1 MTEWVPVA
9 EGPGEKAVEI
19 ETEDDGTLLVSA
31 VAAHFPGTTTLK
43 YNGPTGAERAV
54 KLTDDQKLKPPSTG
68 WESAKCYY
76 TVNPVREA
84 QKKKEQIELQM
95 KRKAEV
101 QQQLAGGGVEP
112 SAKSAR
118 WDQQGPAGEYGG
130 GASNYPMQNLEEMR
144 DLILLGMLPTT
155 TEQQVR
161 QYFTEQG
168 AELALCQMKKSKDQQ
183 TGYAFIRFHEKGLE
197 TTMRRQKH
205 IIDGRDCT
213 LKIPDS
219 RQADGG
225 ERGEK
230 KVYVSYQD
238 SSLTKEELR
247 THFEQFGSVE
257 DVFIPTPWR
266 YFAFVTFDDARVAQG
281 LIGKEHNVRG
291 VSLLMKRGQKPGTRA
306 EPHSSMPGGGRFGGN
321 DYGYGRGRDDR
332 GRSQDY
338 ISYPNQYGGG
348 SDRGYGGDSKPPL
361 PPTPGADPA
370 YAAWYAQY
378 GHLSAQNHSQQ
389 SQYQSFLQQTG
400 QSGPPSGPP
409 GDDKPPGTEDSAV
422 DARTASYNA
431 YMQYAY
437 QQWMASQA
445 GQSGNGYNN
454 SSRDSYNSSGNGSG
468 GGPPGAPGGPKYG
481 PPVPGT
487 NYAAMGYS
495 YDNGRDNGP
504 PKSPPR
510 GGFGDRGDG
519 GSRRAFRN

>member
-1 MTEWVPVA
+1 MAEWVPVA

-19 ETEDDGTLLVSA
+19 ETEEDGQLLVSA

-43 YNGPTGAERAV
+43 YTGPTGAERAV
-54 KLTDDQKLKPPSTG
+54 KLTDDQKLKAPSTG
-68 WESAKCYY
+68 WQTAQCYY
-76 TVNPVREA
+76 CVNPVREA

-118 WDQQGPAGEYGG
+118 WDQTGPVGEYGG
-130 GASNYPMQNLEEMR
+130 GSFGQQGQEEMR

-155 TEQQVR
+155 SEQQVR
-161 QYFTEQG
+161 QYFTELG
-168 AELALCQMKKSKDQQ
+168 ADLVQCQMKKSKDQQ
-183 TGYAFIRFHEKGLE
+183 TGYAFIRFQQKDLE
-197 TTMRRQKH
+197 VKMRRQKH

-306 EPHSSMPGGGRFGGN
+306 EPSSGMPGGRGGFGSG

-332 GRSQDY
+332 GRSSEF
-338 ISYPNQYGGG
+338 ISYPNQYGSNERYPGE
-348 SDRGYGGDSKPPL
+348 SKPPL

-378 GHLSAQNHSQQ
+378 GHLSAQSQAQ
-389 SQYQSFLQQTG
+389 AQYQSFLQQTG
-400 QSGPPSGPP
+400 QS

-437 QQWMASQA
+437 QQWMASQT
-445 GQSGNGYNN
+445 GQSQSGSGSDSDRY
-454 SSRDSYNSSGNGSG
+454 SGSRDSYNSSGNGSG

-495 YDNGRDNGP
+495 YDNGRDGGP
-504 PKSPPR
+504 PKDSSSR
-510 GGFGDRGDG
+510 GGFGDRGGEG

>member
-1 MTEWVPVA
+1 MAEWVPVA

-19 ETEDDGTLLVSA
+19 ETEEDGLLLVSA

-54 KLTDDQKLKPPSTG
+54 KLTDDQKLKAPSTG
-68 WESAKCYY
+68 WQTAQCYY
-76 TVNPVREA
+76 CVNPVREA

-101 QQQLAGGGVEP
+101 QMQLAGGGVEP
-112 SAKSAR
+112 ASKSAR
-118 WDQQGPAGEYGG
+118 WDQTGPVGEYGG
-130 GASNYPMQNLEEMR
+130 GSYGQQSQDEMR
-144 DLILLGMLPTT
+144 DLILLGMLPST

-161 QYFTEQG
+161 QYFQELG
-168 AELALCQMKKSKDQQ
+168 ADLALCQMKKSKDQQ
-183 TGYAFIRFHEKGLE
+183 TGYAFIRFNQKELE
-197 TTMRRQKH
+197 VKMRRQKH

-306 EPHSSMPGGGRFGGN
+306 EPNSAMPGGRGFGGG

-332 GRSQDY
+332 
-338 ISYPNQYGGG
+338 
-348 SDRGYGGDSKPPL
+348 GDSKPPL

-378 GHLSAQNHSQQ
+378 GHLSAQSQAQ
-389 SQYQSFLQQTG
+389 AQQAQYQSFLQQTG
-400 QSGPPSGPP
+400 QGSGAP

-437 QQWMASQA
+437 QQWMASQT
-445 GQSGNGYNN
+445 GQSQSGNG
-454 SSRDSYNSSGNGSG
+454 SRDSYNSSGNGSG

-495 YDNGRDNGP
+495 YDNGRDRGP
-504 PKSPPR
+504 PEDAPSR
-510 GGFGDRGDG
+510 GGFGDRGGEG

>member
-1 MTEWVPVA
+1 
-9 EGPGEKAVEI
+9 
-19 ETEDDGTLLVSA
+19 
-31 VAAHFPGTTTLK
+31 
-43 YNGPTGAERAV
+43 
-54 KLTDDQKLKPPSTG
+54 
-68 WESAKCYY
+68 
-76 TVNPVREA
+76 
-84 QKKKEQIELQM
+84 
-95 KRKAEV
+95 
-101 QQQLAGGGVEP
+101 
-112 SAKSAR
+112 
-118 WDQQGPAGEYGG
+118 
-130 GASNYPMQNLEEMR
+130 
-144 DLILLGMLPTT
+144 
-155 TEQQVR
+155 
-161 QYFTEQG
+161 
-168 AELALCQMKKSKDQQ
+168 MKKSKDQQ

-389 SQYQSFLQQTG
+389 SQYQSKSASHKLKNPHLQYPTRPLEKIVNENYV
-400 QSGPPSGPP
+400 SCY
-409 GDDKPPGTEDSAV
+409 DL
-422 DARTASYNA
+422 
-431 YMQYAY
+431 
-437 QQWMASQA
+437 SQVSCNR
-445 GQSGNGYNN
+445 QDN
-454 SSRDSYNSSGNGSG
+454 
-468 GGPPGAPGGPKYG
+468 
-481 PPVPGT
+481 PVPLL
-487 NYAAMGYS
+487 A
-495 YDNGRDNGP
+495 P
-504 PKSPPR
+504 PEMTSHQELR
-510 GGFGDRGDG
+510 IR
-519 GSRRAFRN
+519 